1 MVPARYFS
9 VDYKREAVGLTVK
22 EIARCNCRWVK
33 WSAFEL
39 PTSIRFCASIGQV
52 MRVRGSSGCLL

>member
-33 WSAFEL
+33 
-39 PTSIRFCASIGQV
+39 
-52 MRVRGSSGCLL
+52 